1 MNYKNLINS
10 LIYIKNYELII
21 LKKIKV
27 KREREY
33 E

>member
-1 MNYKNLINS
+1 MNYKNLKNS

-27 KREREY
+27 KRERDY